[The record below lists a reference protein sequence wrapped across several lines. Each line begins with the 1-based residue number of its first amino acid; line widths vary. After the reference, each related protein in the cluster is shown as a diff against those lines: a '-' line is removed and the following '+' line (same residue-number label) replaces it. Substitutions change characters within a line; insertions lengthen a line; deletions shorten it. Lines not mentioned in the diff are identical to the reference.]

1 MDVNG
6 SNMIKLFIKLLNIHI
21 HTYIHTYIY
30 IRIYIYTRYMY
41 TKFIYIYI
49 QVNFQ
54 FRIPSKIRPE
64 AFLKGTLCTWLSGRE
79 RGVKPWVVTGPP
91 PIGLLKVKACG
102 VREFHDFRRD
112 LTPKNIGHF
121 LSGNSSSKP
130 ARVEAFIGGENLR
143 AFFWGDVIW
152 IWLMGCA
159 ASCSYLGVSDNE
171 GFLHRFC
178 FVMLSCKHKVLNW
191 PNFWTNDYIYG
202 IFWEASSFW
211 GTSKFHS

>member
-21 HTYIHTYIY
+21 HTYTYVH
-30 IRIYIYTRYMY
+30 YMY
-41 TKFIYIYI
+41 TIFIYIYI

-112 LTPKNIGHF
+112 LTPKKH
-121 LSGNSSSKP
+121 
-130 ARVEAFIGGENLR
+130 RT
-143 AFFWGDVIW
+143 FFKWKLIFQACQGR
-152 IWLMGCA
+152 
-159 ASCSYLGVSDNE
+159 S
-171 GFLHRFC
+171 LHWRGKF
-178 FVMLSCKHKVLNW
+178 K
-191 PNFWTNDYIYG
+191 G
-202 IFWEASSFW
+202 IFLRGCNMDMINGMCS
-211 GTSKFHS
+211 